1 MPSFSWKD
9 GRESGQG
16 GDNRPFDRFE
26 GNGARPATGLVLA
39 LDTGGTNTDA
49 VLYDPS
55 SGAVLAEAKDSTTH
69 HDLAIGIVGAL
80 TALSKKVKFEDLR
93 DRIRS
98 VNLSTTLATNAI
110 AEGYGHRVGLV
121 MVGLDS
127 GQELVRNLLAKLPAV
142 TPIFV
147 SGGHDYYGREETPL
161 DGDELAREVKKAAPV
176 VSAWA
181 ISSFFSVKN
190 PAHELRAQEIIKSL
204 SDKPVTLGRH
214 LTGELGA
221 MRRAATAA
229 LNAGLVIIVNRLLDA
244 VADGL
249 ARLDISAPIM
259 VVKGDGGL
267 VGERW
272 ARTRPIETVVS
283 GPAAG
288 LVGAMRLA
296 RGFLEPNQKDLW
308 VLDVGGTTSDLAYL
322 QDGLPAV
329 SQDGAMVG
337 QWHTMVQAVDI
348 FTRGLG
354 GDSLVDVAPTGE
366 ILIGPRRVLPLCR
379 LEELHPGSVTVSG
392 IGTSPNRE
400 PNLTFLIPN
409 LPPGP
414 EMGEDET
421 DILAILSQREGRPL
435 KLSEYQTRCLALGRL
450 FPGLRVLT
458 HPAILASSVTPTDCM
473 NVLGLF
479 NCGSLEASYLGTGIL
494 AAKAGLGVEE
504 FCRKVLDRAG
514 EILASD
520 ILAMALNK
528 EGLKYSLDDFAKNK
542 VLGRM
547 VSGEKGKLIELR
559 SSLKDTV
566 ILLGAPAQVMAPYVA
581 KHTGATVVAP
591 PGCQVASA
599 VGAAASTVS
608 LIRKVDVVSLPDFS
622 GFRAFLPDK
631 MMDANKL
638 ERIVNLAAIH
648 MEKHMKELA
657 AMAGLSGQAR
667 VSMERQDRDARLNDG
682 TRMIMGSTLTF
693 RVNEAATGQESFE
706 GAVSV
711 A

>member
-1 MPSFSWKD
+1 MGAHD
-9 GRESGQG
+9 GGPDE
-16 GDNRPFDRFE
+16 
-26 GNGARPATGLVLA
+26 ATGALVLA

-49 VLYDPS
+49 VLYDPL
-55 SGAVLAEAKDSTTH
+55 SGAVLAEAKDATTH

-80 TALSKKVKFEDLR
+80 TALSEKIDLPALKSRVK
-93 DRIRS
+93 S

-121 MVGLDS
+121 MIGLDS
-127 GQELVRNLLAKLPAV
+127 GQDLVIDLLGKLPAV
-142 TPIFV
+142 TPIFIA
-147 SGGHDYYGREETPL
+147 GGHDYYGREELPL
-161 DGDELAREVKKAAPV
+161 DEMALALAVKKAAGV

-181 ISSFFSVKN
+181 VSSFFSVKN

-244 VADGL
+244 VSSGL
-249 ARLDISAPIM
+249 AQLQIQAPIM

-272 ARTRPIETVVS
+272 ARSRPIETVVS

-308 VLDVGGTTSDLAYL
+308 VLDIGGTTSDLAYL
-322 QDGLPAV
+322 KEGLPAV
-329 SQDGAMVG
+329 SPDGAMVG

-354 GDSLVDVAPTGE
+354 GDSLVDLSPAGE
-366 ILIGPRRVLPLCR
+366 LLIGPKRVLPLCR
-379 LEELHPGSVTVSG
+379 LEERFPGAVTVSG
-392 IGTSPNRE
+392 VGTSPHRE
-400 PNLTFLIPN
+400 AQLTFLIAN

-414 EMGEDET
+414 EMSEDET
-421 DILAILSQREGRPL
+421 EILAILAKRQGRPL
-435 KLSEYQTRCLALGRL
+435 KLSDYQDRCLGLGRL
-450 FPGLRVLT
+450 FAGLRVLT
-458 HPAILASSVTPTDCM
+458 HPAILASSLTPTDCM

-479 NCGSLEASYLGTGIL
+479 NCGSLAASQLGARIM
-494 AAKAGLGVEE
+494 ANKAGLGLEE
-504 FCRKVLDRAG
+504 FCRKVLDRVG
-514 EILASD
+514 QILAGD

-528 EGLKYSLDDFAKNK
+528 EELKYSLDDFSPNK

-547 VSGEKGKLIELR
+547 ISGQKGQLVDLKAT
-559 SSLKDTV
+559 LKDTV
-566 ILLGAPAQVMAPYVA
+566 ILLGAPAQVMAPFVA
-581 KHTGATVVAP
+581 KHSGAVVVAP

-599 VGAAASTVS
+599 VGAAASTLALV
-608 LIRKVDVVSLPDFS
+608 RKVDLVSLPDFS

-631 MMDANKL
+631 IMDANKL
-638 ERIVNLAAIH
+638 ERAINLATLH
-648 MEKHMKELA
+648 MNKHMLELA
-657 AMAGLSGQAR
+657 ALAGLSGQPL
-667 VSMERQDRDARLNDG
+667 VSVERSDREARLNDG

-693 RVNEAATGQESFE
+693 KVSQAPANHSEFKNSFSAA
-706 GAVSV
+706 
-711 A
+711 